1 MGGIRVEDKIHTKI
15 NGLTIRMAK
24 EEDVS
29 LILRFIK
36 ELADYE
42 KLLHEVVATE
52 DILMDSLFVRKS
64 AEVVIAEMDNEPIGF
79 ALFFHNFST
88 FLGKPGLYL
97 EDLYVTPSMRG
108 KGIGKL
114 LLAFLANL
122 ALERGCG
129 RFEWWCLDW
138 NTPSIDFYKSI
149 GAIPMDEWT
158 VFRVCDKALTD
169 LAKEFS

>member
-1 MGGIRVEDKIHTKI
+1 MDRIETRIEDVT
-15 NGLTIRMAK
+15 LRLAK
-24 EEDVS
+24 EEDLS

-52 DILMDSLFVRKS
+52 EILRESLFERRA
-64 AEVVIAEMDNEPIGF
+64 AEVVIAEYKDEPVGF

-88 FLGKPGLYL
+88 FLGRPGLYL
-97 EDLYVTPSMRG
+97 EDLYVRPELRG

-114 LLAFLANL
+114 LLSYLAKL

-138 NTPSIDFYKSI
+138 NKSSIDFYKSI

-158 VFRVCDKALTD
+158 VYRVCDKALED
-169 LAKEFS
+169 LAEEF

>member
-1 MGGIRVEDKIHTKI
+1 MENKIHTNI